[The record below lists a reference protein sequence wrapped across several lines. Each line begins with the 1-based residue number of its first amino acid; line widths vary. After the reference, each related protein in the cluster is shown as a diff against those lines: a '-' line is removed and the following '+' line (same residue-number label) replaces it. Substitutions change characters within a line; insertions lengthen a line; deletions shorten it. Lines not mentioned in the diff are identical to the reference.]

1 MCTIVGGQAQA
12 STVSL
17 LAKVELIIMS
27 VQAYSNT
34 VRNLSRVV
42 LYKQKAKVSSHAIL
56 ACYISERDG
65 QINRA
70 SDGETVK
77 QADSETGRVT

>member
-1 MCTIVGGQAQA
+1 MF
-12 STVSL
+12 
-17 LAKVELIIMS
+17 E
-27 VQAYSNT
+27 
-34 VRNLSRVV
+34 
-42 LYKQKAKVSSHAIL
+42 IL
-56 ACYISERDG
+56 ACYISDRDG